1 MNDEKKDPD
10 VYLQDILSSIAKIK
24 EFTKGMDS
32 RTFSSNVLVMDAV
45 IRNIE
50 IIGEAASK
58 LPSDFR
64 KKHKE
69 MEWEDI
75 VGMRNKLIHA
85 YSNVDS
91 AIVWDVVEHD
101 LPELEEKIGKIMKR
115 A

>member
-1 MNDEKKDPD
+1 VNDEKKDPD
-10 VYLQDILSSIAKIK
+10 IYLQDILSSIAKIK
-24 EFTKGMDS
+24 EFTKGMDAHA
-32 RTFSSNVLVMDAV
+32 FSSNALVQDAV

-58 LPSDFR
+58 LPADFR
-64 KKHKE
+64 KAYKE

-85 YSNVDS
+85 YSDVDS

-101 LPELEEKIGKIMKR
+101 LPALEEKIGKIIKR

>member
-1 MNDEKKDPD
+1 
-10 VYLQDILSSIAKIK
+10 
-24 EFTKGMDS
+24 MDA
-32 RTFSSNVLVMDAV
+32 RAFSSNALVQDAV

-58 LPSDFR
+58 LPADFR
-64 KKHKE
+64 KAHKE

-75 VGMRNKLIHA
+75 IGMRNKLIHA
-85 YSNVDS
+85 YSDVDS

-101 LPELEEKIGKIMKR
+101 LPALEEKIGKIIKR

>member
-1 MNDEKKDPD
+1 VNDEKKDPGI
-10 VYLQDILSSIAKIK
+10 YLQDILSSIAKIK
-24 EFTKGMDS
+24 EFTASMDKQK
-32 RTFSSNVLVMDAV
+32 FSSNALVLDAV

-64 KKHKE
+64 KTHKE

-85 YSNVDS
+85 YSDVDA

-101 LPELEEKIGKIMKR
+101 LSALEEKIMKITKR